1 MSFIKLVEQ
10 AANIADM
17 TGGDWQDEEIER
29 FSKRVA
35 SLQNHGLSEMEAQK
49 LAETM
54 LYRDRPDSGDD
65 RRICLECKGL
75 RGRVCD
81 FAKAL
86 GLRAGHE
93 PARFTLQRCDGF
105 ALKGA
110 K

>member
-1 MSFIKLVEQ
+1 M
-10 AANIADM
+10 
-17 TGGDWQDEEIER
+17 GDWQDEEIER
-29 FSKRVA
+29 FTRRVA
-35 SLQNHGLSEMEAQK
+35 RLMKEGLDEMEAEE

-81 FAKAL
+81 FAKSL

-93 PARFTLQRCDGF
+93 PLRFTLQRCDAF
-105 ALKGA
+105 VLKRA
-110 K
+110 R

>member
-1 MSFIKLVEQ
+1 V
-10 AANIADM
+10 
-17 TGGDWQDEEIER
+17 GDWQDEEIER
-29 FSKRVA
+29 FTRRVA
-35 SLQNHGLSEMEAQK
+35 RLTKEGLDEMEAEK

-54 LYRDRPDSGDD
+54 LYRDRPESGDD

-81 FAKAL
+81 FAKSL

-93 PARFTLQRCDGF
+93 PLRFVLQRCDGF
-105 ALKGA
+105 ALRGA

>member
-1 MSFIKLVEQ
+1 M
-10 AANIADM
+10 
-17 TGGDWQDEEIER
+17 GDWQDEEIER
-29 FSKRVA
+29 FTRRVA
-35 SLQNHGLSEMEAQK
+35 RLMKEGLDEMEAER

-54 LYRDRPDSGDD
+54 LYRDRPESGDD

-81 FAKAL
+81 FAKSL

-93 PARFTLQRCDGF
+93 PLRFTLQRCDGF
-105 ALKGA
+105 SLKGA

>member
-1 MSFIKLVEQ
+1 
-10 AANIADM
+10 M
-17 TGGDWQDEEIER
+17 TGGDWQDGEIER
-29 FSKRVA
+29 FTKRVA
-35 SLQNHGLSEMEAQK
+35 SLQNQGLSEIEAEK

-81 FAKAL
+81 FAQSL
-86 GLRAGHE
+86 GLRNGHE
-93 PARFTLQRCDGF
+93 PLRFVLQRCDGF

-110 K
+110 R

>member
-1 MSFIKLVEQ
+1 M
-10 AANIADM
+10 
-17 TGGDWQDEEIER
+17 GDWQDEEIER
-29 FSKRVA
+29 FTRRVA
-35 SLQNHGLSEMEAQK
+35 RLMKEGLDEMEAER

-65 RRICLECKGL
+65 RRICLECAGL
-75 RGRVCD
+75 KKTVCT
-81 FAKAL
+81 FANRL

-93 PARFTLQRCDGF
+93 PLRFTLQRCDGF

>member
-1 MSFIKLVEQ
+1 M
-10 AANIADM
+10 
-17 TGGDWQDEEIER
+17 GDWQDEEIER
-29 FSKRVA
+29 FTRRVA
-35 SLQNHGLSEMEAQK
+35 RLMKEGLDEMEAER